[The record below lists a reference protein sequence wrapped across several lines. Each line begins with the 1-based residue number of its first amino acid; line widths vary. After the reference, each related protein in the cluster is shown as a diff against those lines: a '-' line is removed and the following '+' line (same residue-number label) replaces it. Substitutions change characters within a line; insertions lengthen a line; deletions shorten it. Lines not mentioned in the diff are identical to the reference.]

1 MFWGAIITVI
11 KASGL
16 QRIASERTLLYQLGV
31 SALLIPLGF
40 AVVLCPQFLDHL
52 RLEFLAS
59 LACGGLAAPPAI
71 CSRIGAFWPIP
82 LWGRSSL

>member
-16 QRIASERTLLYQLGV
+16 QRITSERTLLYQLGV

-40 AVVLCPQFLDHL
+40 AVVLCP
-52 RLEFLAS
+52 
-59 LACGGLAAPPAI
+59 
-71 CSRIGAFWPIP
+71 
-82 LWGRSSL
+82 